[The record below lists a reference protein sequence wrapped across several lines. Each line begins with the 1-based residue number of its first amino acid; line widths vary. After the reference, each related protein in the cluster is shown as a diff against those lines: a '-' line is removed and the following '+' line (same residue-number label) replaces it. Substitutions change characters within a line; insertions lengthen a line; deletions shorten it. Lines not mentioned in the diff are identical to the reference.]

1 MRIRILGVIIFIP
14 VFLLVTGLFYLQI
27 IKGANYQRLATR
39 NRIRLV
45 PIESPRGRIFDRNGV
60 LLVNNRISFDVSIIT
75 QELKNKDVVFDKL
88 ARRLNQTKE
97 SLEEALK
104 NNFITPF
111 QPVKIAFDIGKI
123 KAITI
128 EEERIDLP
136 GVLIETAPHRHYI
149 YKNTGSHIFGYLGL
163 INSRELEK
171 LKSYGYTMDD
181 YVGRAGVE
189 KYYDN
194 YLKGTHGGMQIEV
207 DNMGHQVG
215 ILGIR
220 EPIKGKDLYLS
231 IDIRLQEF
239 IEEIFKDARGVACV
253 MDPRSGEILS
263 LVSSPSFDPN
273 IFMARKNSG
282 EITDLFQS
290 EDYPL
295 LNRSTQC
302 SYPPGSV
309 FKIVTISA
317 GLEKKISPERTL
329 YCSGLYFLG
338 GSIFR
343 CWKEKGHGALAAR
356 DALKHSCN
364 VYFYQLGRMAGAEEI
379 ANFATKYGFG
389 QPTGVDLPG
398 EFSGLVPNRMWK
410 FLNKREPWYEG
421 ETLNYAI
428 GQGFLLVTPMQIVRM
443 VSSVAN
449 GGDLVRPFLV
459 KRIEDVDISQTRKT
473 PVNISKETLDI
484 VKEGLIKVVN
494 DPDGT
499 GRRAYIKGVRVAGK
513 TGTAQ
518 TSQPRTHAW
527 FTGFAPSDDPK
538 VALVVFLEY
547 GGKGGLG
554 ASKTAHDIF
563 AKLQSL
569 GYL

>member
-1 MRIRILGVIIFIP
+1 MRIKILGVLIYIP
-14 VFLLVTGLFYLQI
+14 FFLLAVGLFYLQI
-27 IKGANYQRLATR
+27 INGANYERLATR

-75 QELKNKDVVFDKL
+75 QELKNKDEVLEKL
-88 ARRLNQTKE
+88 AMRLNQPKE

-104 NNFITPF
+104 KNFITPF

-128 EEERIDLP
+128 EEERLDLP
-136 GVLIETAPHRHYI
+136 GVIIETSPYRHYI
-149 YKNTGSHIFGYLGL
+149 YKETGSHIFGYLGL

-171 LKSYGYTMDD
+171 LKSYGYTTND
-181 YVGRAGVE
+181 YVGRSGVE
-189 KYYDN
+189 KYYDS
-194 YLKGTHGGMQIEV
+194 YLKGTDGGMQIEV
-207 DNMGHQVG
+207 DNRGHQVG

-239 IEEIFKDARGVACV
+239 IENVFKGARGVACV

-263 LVSSPSFDPN
+263 LVSTPAFDPN
-273 IFMARKNSG
+273 IFLAEGSSRRISS
-282 EITDLFQS
+282 LFAS

-295 LNRSTQC
+295 LNRAIQC
-302 SYPPGSV
+302 GYPPGSV
-309 FKIVTISA
+309 FKIVTSSA
-317 GLEKKISPERTL
+317 GLEKNISPERTL

-338 GSIFR
+338 GNIFR
-343 CWKEKGHGALAAR
+343 CWKEKGHGALAVR

-364 VYFYQLGRMAGAEEI
+364 VFFYQLGRMVGAEEI
-379 ANFATKYGFG
+379 ANYAVKYGFSH
-389 QPTGVDLPG
+389 PTGIDLPG
-398 EFSGLVPNRMWK
+398 EYSGLVPNRMWK
-410 FLNKREPWYEG
+410 LLNKRESWYEG

-428 GQGFLLVTPMQIVRM
+428 GQGYLLVTPMQIVRM

-449 GGDLVRPFLV
+449 GGYLVRPFLV
-459 KRIEDVDISQTRKT
+459 KKIEDVDISQTKRSS
-473 PVNISKETLDI
+473 VNISKETLDI
-484 VKEGLIKVVN
+484 VKEGLVKVVN

-499 GRRAYIKGVRVAGK
+499 GRRAYVEGAKVAGK

-518 TSQPRTHAW
+518 TSQPKTHAW
-527 FTGFAPSDDPK
+527 FSGFAPADEAK
-538 VALVVFLEY
+538 VVLVVFLEY

-554 ASKTAHDIF
+554 ASQTAREIF
-563 AKLQSL
+563 VELQNL
-569 GYL
+569 GYM